1 MKQKLVKGKNIH
13 GKGAPNLL
21 KEITT
26 SQNIVKYNGHNFI
39 EEEDDIA
46 VESALTIILDGTEF
60 ATMVCTPSE
69 LKELVVGFLASE
81 GVIRV
86 YQDIQSIHVDE
97 EKGFAYVDL
106 VNKHSI
112 QKDFHSK
119 RFIGSCCGKGR
130 QFYFHNDVKTA
141 KTVMTKLTV
150 TPEQCRELMKQM
162 QESSSH
168 FQQTGGVHNAALC
181 KKDGIV
187 AARTDIGRHNALD
200 KLSGYCIINRIP
212 LKDKIIAFSG
222 RISSEVLLKAA
233 KIGVGI
239 ILSKS
244 APTNLA
250 LDLAEELGITAVGF
264 IRGNGFNV
272 YTHQERIQ
280 GIEYNRSSSSVL

>member
-1 MKQKLVKGKNIH
+1 MIN
-13 GKGAPNLL
+13 
-21 KEITT
+21 EITT
-26 SQNIVKYNGHNFI
+26 SQNIVRYNGHRFV
-39 EEEDDIA
+39 EAEDDIA
-46 VESALTIILDGTEF
+46 IESALTIILDGDEF

-69 LKELVVGFLASE
+69 LQELVVGFLASE
-81 GVIRV
+81 GVIRS
-86 YQDIQSIHVDE
+86 YQDIKSLHIDE
-97 EKGFAYVDL
+97 DKGFAYVDL
-106 VNKHSI
+106 INHHSI

-141 KTVMTKLTV
+141 KTVRSNLTITPLQCCNLMEKL
-150 TPEQCRELMKQM
+150 
-162 QESSSH
+162 QESSLH

-181 KKDGIV
+181 TKDGIIIS
-187 AARTDIGRHNALD
+187 RSDIGRHNALD
-200 KLSGYCIINRIP
+200 KLFGYCIIHKIS

-250 LDLAEELGITAVGF
+250 LSLADDLGITAVGF
-264 IRGNGFNV
+264 IRENGFNV

-280 GIEYNRSSSSVL
+280 ELVTQD

>member
-1 MKQKLVKGKNIH
+1 VKEYPW
-13 GKGAPNLL
+13 KGASHLL

-26 SQNIVKYNGHNFI
+26 TQNIVKYNGHNFI
-39 EEEDDIA
+39 DKEDDIA

-81 GVIRV
+81 GMIRV
-86 YQDIQSIHVDE
+86 YQDIQSIHIDE

-141 KTVMTKLTV
+141 KTVMTKLMV
-150 TPEQCRELMKQM
+150 TPKQCHELMKQM

-181 KKDGIV
+181 TKEGIV

-200 KLSGYCIINRIP
+200 KLFGYCIINRIAI
-212 LKDKIIAFSG
+212 KDKIIAFSG

-264 IRGNGFNV
+264 IRANGFNV
-272 YTHQERIQ
+272 YTHQERIH
-280 GIEYNRSSSSVL
+280 GIEYNRSSSSI

>member
-1 MKQKLVKGKNIH
+1 M
-13 GKGAPNLL
+13 L

-26 SQNIVKYNGHNFI
+26 SQNIVRYNGQCFF

-46 VESALTIILDGTEF
+46 VETALTIILDGKEF
-60 ATMVCTPSE
+60 ATMVCTPSDWN
-69 LKELVVGFLASE
+69 ELVVGFLASE
-81 GVIRV
+81 GVIRF
-86 YQDIQSIHVDE
+86 YHDIESLHIDQ
-97 EKGFAYVDL
+97 EKGFAYVEL
-106 VNKHSI
+106 VNKHCI

-141 KTVMTKLTV
+141 KTVMTKLTI
-150 TPEQCRELMKQM
+150 TPDQCRELMKKM

-181 KKDGIV
+181 TREGIV
-187 AARTDIGRHNALD
+187 VSRTDIGRHNALD
-200 KLSGYCIINRIP
+200 KLYGYCMINRIP
-212 LKDKIIAFSG
+212 LKDKIIVFSG

-250 LDLAEELGITAVGF
+250 LDLAEELGLTTVGF

-280 GIEYNRSSSSVL
+280 GIKSARSSSVL

>member
-1 MKQKLVKGKNIH
+1 MLN
-13 GKGAPNLL
+13 
-21 KEITT
+21 EITT
-26 SQNIVKYNGHNFI
+26 SQSIVKYNGFTFI

-46 VESALTIILDGTEF
+46 VESALTIILDGEEF

-86 YQDIQSIHVDE
+86 FHDIQSIQIDQ

-106 VNKHSI
+106 VKKQSI
-112 QKDFHSK
+112 QKEFHSK

-130 QFYFHNDVKTA
+130 QFYFHNDVMTA
-141 KTVMTKLTV
+141 KTILTKLTI
-150 TPEQCRELMKQM
+150 TPDQCKQLMM
-162 QESSSH
+162 QLQECSVD

-181 KKDGIV
+181 TKDGIV
-187 AARTDIGRHNALD
+187 ISRTDIGRHNALD
-200 KLSGYCIINRIP
+200 KLFGYCLIQRIS
-212 LKDKIIAFSG
+212 LKDKILAFSG

-250 LDLAEELGITAVGF
+250 LNLAADLGITAVGF
-264 IRGNGFNV
+264 IRGRGFNV

-280 GIEYNRSSSSVL
+280 G

>member
-1 MKQKLVKGKNIH
+1 MLN
-13 GKGAPNLL
+13 
-21 KEITT
+21 EITT
-26 SQNIVKYNGHNFI
+26 SQNILRFNGQDFF

-46 VESALTIILDGTEF
+46 VESALTIMLDENEF
-60 ATMVCTPSE
+60 ATIVCTPSE
-69 LKELVVGFLASE
+69 LPELVVGFLASE
-81 GVIRV
+81 GVIRAH
-86 YQDIQSIHVDE
+86 QDIKSLHIDE
-97 EKGFAYVDL
+97 GRGFAYVGL
-106 VNKHSI
+106 INKHSI
-112 QKDFHSK
+112 QKEFHSK

-141 KTVMTKLTV
+141 KTVMTKLTI
-150 TPEQCRELMKQM
+150 TPAQCRLLMKKM

-181 KKDGIV
+181 TRDGIV
-187 AARTDIGRHNALD
+187 VSRTDIGRHNALD
-200 KLSGYCIINRIP
+200 KLFGYCIIHRIP

-250 LDLAEELGITAVGF
+250 LHLAEELGITTVGF

-280 GIEYNRSSSSVL
+280 EIESLPSIIGLED

>member
-1 MKQKLVKGKNIH
+1 VLN
-13 GKGAPNLL
+13 
-21 KEITT
+21 EITT
-26 SQNIVKYNGHNFI
+26 SQSIVKYNGLTFI

-46 VESALTIILDGTEF
+46 VESALTIILDGEEF

-86 YQDIQSIHVDE
+86 YHDIYSIQIDE
-97 EKGFAYVDL
+97 EQGFAYVDL
-106 VNKHSI
+106 VNKQSI
-112 QKDFHSK
+112 QKDYHSK

-130 QFYFHNDVKTA
+130 QFYFHNDVMTA
-141 KTVMTKLTV
+141 KTILTKLTI
-150 TPEQCRELMKQM
+150 TPDQCKQLMKEL
-162 QESSSH
+162 QECSVD

-181 KKDGIV
+181 TKDGIV
-187 AARTDIGRHNALD
+187 ISRTDIGRHNALD
-200 KLSGYCIINRIP
+200 KLFGFCLIHRIA
-212 LKDKIIAFSG
+212 LKDKILAFSG

-239 ILSKS
+239 LLSKS

-250 LDLAEELGITAVGF
+250 LNLAEDLGITAVGF
-264 IRGNGFNV
+264 IRGRGFNV

-280 GIEYNRSSSSVL
+280 R

>member
-1 MKQKLVKGKNIH
+1 M
-13 GKGAPNLL
+13 L
-21 KEITT
+21 KEITI
-26 SQNIVKYNGHNFI
+26 SQNIVKYNGHNFM

-86 YQDIQSIHVDE
+86 YKDIHSIHIDE

-141 KTVMTKLTV
+141 KTVMTELTV
-150 TPEQCRELMKQM
+150 TPEQCRELMIQM

-181 KKDGIV
+181 TKDGIV
-187 AARTDIGRHNALD
+187 VARTDIGRHNALD
-200 KLSGYCIINRIP
+200 KLFGYCIINRIP

-280 GIEYNRSSSSVL
+280 GIEYNRPSSSVL

>member
-1 MKQKLVKGKNIH
+1 MLS
-13 GKGAPNLL
+13 
-21 KEITT
+21 EITT
-26 SQNIVKYNGHNFI
+26 SQAIVRYNGQHFVRD
-39 EEEDDIA
+39 EDIIA
-46 VESALTIILDGTEF
+46 IESALTIVLDGNEF

-69 LKELVVGFLASE
+69 LEELVVGFIASE
-81 GVIRV
+81 GVIRS
-86 YQDIQSIHVDE
+86 YQDIDSLHIDE
-97 EKGFAYVDL
+97 DKGFAYVDL
-106 VNKHSI
+106 VNKQSI

-141 KTVMTKLTV
+141 KTVMSNLTITPKQCCKLM
-150 TPEQCRELMKQM
+150 EEM
-162 QESSSH
+162 QESSPD

-181 KKDGIV
+181 TEDGIV
-187 AARTDIGRHNALD
+187 ISRTDIGRHNALD
-200 KLSGYCIINRIP
+200 KLFGYCLIHKIP

-250 LDLAEELGITAVGF
+250 LNLADELGITAVGF

-272 YTHQERIQ
+272 YTHHQRIQ
-280 GIEYNRSSSSVL
+280 E